1 MSRGGTVIVE
11 PAVDDWKM
19 KPTIAGGET
28 MIPRVA
34 TPYDQNPARIALVLK
49 ARRKQARKK
58 HPRTVSLLIS
68 LGIVAL
74 YAAVYFPG

>member
-1 MSRGGTVIVE
+1 
-11 PAVDDWKM
+11 
-19 KPTIAGGET
+19 

-34 TPYDQNPARIALVLK
+34 TAYDQNPARIALVVK
-49 ARRKQARKK
+49 SHRKRARKK
-58 HPRTVSLLIS
+58 HSRTASLLIS